1 MSGRAQASDD
11 SGFAFGGAGRQGATI
26 RELTE
31 PKSPRAAMDVP
42 RDKARWSRR
51 DKRIALGVVVTL
63 ILGGLTAVLWR
74 ADPALPVVS
83 ADTIWIGT
91 VEHGTFVREV
101 SGAGTL
107 VPIERRWITA
117 ATAGRVEEIL
127 VQPGS
132 KVAPD
137 TVLMR
142 LANPDVDVQ
151 LLDARQQLADAEAAL
166 VALRSGQESNRLA
179 QQAIIAEVRTAYLE
193 AKHRDE
199 MNRELEQKTP
209 GLVAEVDLVRGR
221 QRLSQL
227 EDRLDIETRRL
238 DVGVESAVEQLA
250 AQEKQVDRLRAIVRF
265 SEERVDSLDVRAG
278 FAGVLAESSAEEGQW
293 VAAGDTLGRVVQ
305 PGGLKAEIRIP
316 QSQAVGILLGQP
328 AAVDTR
334 SVLLEG
340 RVSRIDPAVRDGT
353 ITVDVALAERLPD
366 GARPNM
372 SVFGTVVL
380 ERLDGVTHVDRP
392 VHASANATVGIY
404 RLDDN
409 GLAERVNVVFGQ
421 ISVNGVEVREGLEPG
436 DRVVLSDMSEW
447 VDYPRVRIE

>member
-1 MSGRAQASDD
+1 MSGKAQASDD
-11 SGFAFGGAGRQGATI
+11 TGFAVGVAGRQRATI

-31 PKSPRAAMDVP
+31 AKSPRVAMDVP
-42 RDKARWSRR
+42 RDKARRFRR
-51 DKRIALGVVVTL
+51 HKRIALGVLAASVLGVLTL
-63 ILGGLTAVLWR
+63 VLWR
-74 ADPALPVVS
+74 VDPALPVVS

-91 VEHGTFVREV
+91 VDEGTFVREA

-107 VPIERRWITA
+107 VPIKRRWITA
-117 ATAGRVEEIL
+117 TTAGRVEEIL

-142 LANPDVDVQ
+142 LANPEVDVQ
-151 LLDARQQLADAEAAL
+151 LLDARQQLADAQAAL

-179 QQAIIAEVRTAYLE
+179 QQAIIAEVRTQYLE
-193 AKHRDE
+193 AKHQDE
-199 MNRELEQKTP
+199 MNRELQEKTP
-209 GLVAEVDLVRGR
+209 GLVAEVDLLRSR

-227 EDRLDIETRRL
+227 QDRMDIETRRL
-238 DVGVESAVEQLA
+238 EVGGESAVEQLA
-250 AQEKQVDRLRAIVRF
+250 AQEQQVDRLRAIVRF
-265 SEERVDSLDVRAG
+265 SEERVDSLDVRAR

-293 VAAGDTLGRVVQ
+293 VTAGETLGRVVQ

-316 QSQAVGILLGQP
+316 QNQAAGIELGQS
-328 AAVDTR
+328 ATVDTR
-334 SVLLEG
+334 GVVLEG

-353 ITVDVALAERLPD
+353 ITVDVALAEQLPD

-380 ERLDGVTHVDRP
+380 ERLDGVTYVNRP

-404 RLDDN
+404 RLGDD
-409 GLAERVNVVFGQ
+409 GLAERVNVLFGQ
-421 ISVNGVEVREGLEPG
+421 ISVNEVEIRQGLAPG
-436 DRVVLSDMSEW
+436 DRVVLSDMSDW
-447 VDYPRVRIE
+447 DDYPRVRIE

>member
-1 MSGRAQASDD
+1 MSGKAAASDNT
-11 SGFAFGGAGRQGATI
+11 GFPAGGTGRRRATI

-31 PKSPRAAMDVP
+31 STPSRVAMDVP
-42 RDKARWSRR
+42 RDRGRWSRR
-51 DKRIALGVVVTL
+51 HRRIATGVLVAL

-74 ADPALPVVS
+74 VDPAWPVVS

-91 VEHGTFVREV
+91 VEQGTFVREA
-101 SGAGTL
+101 SGTGTL

-132 KVAPD
+132 NVAPD
-137 TVLMR
+137 TVLLR
-142 LANPDVDVQ
+142 LSNPDVEVQ
-151 LLDARQQLADAEAAL
+151 LLDARQQLADAEAEL
-166 VALRSGQESNRLA
+166 VALRSGQESSRLA
-179 QQAIIAEVRTAYLE
+179 QQAVIAEVRTQYLE

-199 MNRELEQKTP
+199 MNRELQDKTP
-209 GLVAEVDLVRGR
+209 GLVPEVDLVRSG

-238 DVGVESAVEQLA
+238 EVGGESAVEQLA

-265 SEERVDSLDVRAG
+265 SEERVDSLDVRPR
-278 FAGVLAESSAEEGQW
+278 FPGVLAESSAEEGQW
-293 VAAGDTLGRVVQ
+293 VAAGETLGRVVQ
-305 PGGLKAEIRIP
+305 PGGLKAEIRVP
-316 QSQAVGILLGQP
+316 QSQAVGIVLGQQ
-328 AAVDTR
+328 ATVDTR
-334 SVLLEG
+334 GVLLEG

-353 ITVDVALAERLPD
+353 ITVDIALPERLPG

-380 ERLDGVTHVDRP
+380 EQLDGVTYVDRP
-392 VHASANATVGIY
+392 VHASANAAVGIY
-404 RLDDN
+404 RLHDD

-421 ISVNGVEVREGLEPG
+421 ISVNEVEIRAGLEPG

-447 VDYPRVRIE
+447 DDYPRVRIE

>member
-1 MSGRAQASDD
+1 MRGRAQADD
-11 SGFAFGGAGRQGATI
+11 TGFAVGGAGRQRATI

-51 DKRIALGVVVTL
+51 HKRIALGVFVTL
-63 ILGGLTAVLWR
+63 TLGGLTAVLWR
-74 ADPALPVVS
+74 VDPALPVVS
-83 ADTIWIGT
+83 ADAIWIGA
-91 VEHGTFVREV
+91 VEQGTFVREV

-117 ATAGRVEEIL
+117 ATSGRVEEIL

-179 QQAIIAEVRTAYLE
+179 QQAVIAEVRTQYLE

-199 MNRELEQKTP
+199 MNRELQRKTP
-209 GLVAEVDLVRGR
+209 GLVAEVDLVRGG

-238 DVGVESAVEQLA
+238 EVGGESAVEQLA

-265 SEERVDSLDVRAG
+265 SEERVDSLDVRAR
-278 FAGVLAESSAEEGQW
+278 FAGVLTESSAEEGQW
-293 VAAGDTLGRVVQ
+293 VAAGETLGRVVQ

-316 QSQAVGILLGQP
+316 QSQAVGIVLGQP

-334 SVLLEG
+334 SVVLEG

-353 ITVDVALAERLPD
+353 ITVDVALPERLPD

-392 VHASANATVGIY
+392 VHASANATVGVY
-404 RLDDN
+404 RLDED

-421 ISVNGVEVREGLEPG
+421 ISVNEVEVREGLEPG
-436 DRVVLSDMSEW
+436 DRIVLSDMSEW
-447 VDYPRVRIE
+447 DDYPRVRIE